1 MDFQQLI
8 ARAKEIREVNSK
20 LASNDGCKGW
30 GSAERMQGF
39 MGDVG
44 DLAKLVMAKNGYRKY
59 DDLDKKLAHELG
71 DCLWSVIILADELGV
86 DLEKSFLE
94 TMNEIEARLK

>member
-20 LASNDGCKGW
+20 LASNDGCKAW
-30 GSAERMQGF
+30 SSAERMQGF

-44 DLAKLVMAKNGYRKY
+44 DLAKLVMAKNCYRKY